1 MKNFNAQYGKH
12 SRLELLKHFILEHGT
27 YIELKKGEQFSVQGK
42 MNRRGAYIE
51 NGLLRYIHVD
61 DAFKRELEQS
71 IIGHSPKDDNRYW
84 DDFRLDIDFKEDFPN
99 VVNIECATTF
109 HYKLNHNNNLLN
121 GNLKCKSLMRNS
133 RIDKNLPL
141 IKIQQKTNM
150 TIPLNKKLHFSVYG
164 SYTLD
169 KKRSVILPAT
179 SIPYKVGAG
188 FSYEIGKHAIIKSQT
203 NYQYNIIQKKWE
215 WFFGAGV
222 FYL

>member
-1 MKNFNAQYGKH
+1 M
-12 SRLELLKHFILEHGT
+12 I
-27 YIELKKGEQFSVQGK
+27 
-42 MNRRGAYIE
+42 
-51 NGLLRYIHVD
+51 
-61 DAFKRELEQS
+61 
-71 IIGHSPKDDNRYW
+71 
-84 DDFRLDIDFKEDFPN
+84 
-99 VVNIECATTF
+99 
-109 HYKLNHNNNLLN
+109 
-121 GNLKCKSLMRNS
+121 NS

-169 KKRSVILPAT
+169 KKRSVILPVT

-203 NYQYNIIQKKWE
+203 NYQYNIIQKRWE

-222 FYL
+222 SFTF

>member
-1 MKNFNAQYGKH
+1 MM
-12 SRLELLKHFILEHGT
+12 LLKGNWN
-27 YIELKKGEQFSVQGK
+27 S
-42 MNRRGAYIE
+42 
-51 NGLLRYIHVD
+51 LLLVIR
-61 DAFKRELEQS
+61 
-71 IIGHSPKDDNRYW
+71 PKDDNRYW

-203 NYQYNIIQKKWE
+203 NYQYNIIQKNGNGSLVQE
-215 WFFGAGV
+215 FFLPFSSLVINKLNSYDAIK
-222 FYL
+222 

>member
-1 MKNFNAQYGKH
+1 MP
-12 SRLELLKHFILEHGT
+12 
-27 YIELKKGEQFSVQGK
+27 
-42 MNRRGAYIE
+42 
-51 NGLLRYIHVD
+51 IHID

-203 NYQYNIIQKKWE
+203 NYQYNIIQKNGNGSLVQE
-215 WFFGAGV
+215 F
-222 FYL
+222 FYLLVVL

>member
-1 MKNFNAQYGKH
+1 MTNQTTANIWKTAIFFVVFLISRPLNAQEANGWTAND
-12 SRLELLKHFILEHGT
+12 SVRLAKMLN
-27 YIELKKGEQFSVQGK
+27 GE
-42 MNRRGAYIE
+42 MP
-51 NGLLRYIHVD
+51 IHID

-71 IIGHSPKDDNRYW
+71 FIGHPIKDDNRQW
-84 DDFRLDIDFKEDFPN
+84 DDFRLDIDFKPYFPN
-99 VVNIECATTF
+99 VVNIGCATTF
-109 HYKLNHNNNLLN
+109 HNKLNHNNNLLN
-121 GNLKCKSLMRNS
+121 GNLKCKSLMINS

-169 KKRSVILPAT
+169 KKRSVILPVT

-203 NYQYNIIQKKWE
+203 NYQYNIIQKRWE

-222 FYL
+222 SFTFYSRK

>member
-1 MKNFNAQYGKH
+1 M
-12 SRLELLKHFILEHGT
+12 I
-27 YIELKKGEQFSVQGK
+27 
-42 MNRRGAYIE
+42 
-51 NGLLRYIHVD
+51 
-61 DAFKRELEQS
+61 
-71 IIGHSPKDDNRYW
+71 
-84 DDFRLDIDFKEDFPN
+84 
-99 VVNIECATTF
+99 
-109 HYKLNHNNNLLN
+109 
-121 GNLKCKSLMRNS
+121 NS

-203 NYQYNIIQKKWE
+203 NYQYNIIQKNGNGSLVQE
-215 WFFGAGV
+215 FFLPFSSLVINKLNSYDAIK
-222 FYL
+222 

>member
-1 MKNFNAQYGKH
+1 MDATNQIISNVWKTAIFLLFFLFLARSVNAQVQNGWTPND
-12 SRLELLKHFILEHGT
+12 SVRLTKML
-27 YIELKKGEQFSVQGK
+27 KGE
-42 MNRRGAYIE
+42 MP
-51 NGLLRYIHVD
+51 IHID

-71 IIGHSPKDDNRYW
+71 IIGHSPKDDKRYW

-121 GNLKCKSLMRNS
+121 GNLKCKSLMINS

-222 FYL
+222 FFTF